1 MPEDVRQK
9 EQQQSEK
16 QLVVFDLANEVY
28 GMDIGVVLEIIR
40 MQEITKVPRTPEF
53 VEGII
58 NLRGKIIPVVDLRKR
73 FSLPVTDETADNRI
87 VVVDIDGQGIGMV
100 VDAVSEVLR
109 IPMDA
114 IEPPSSLIT
123 SQDSD
128 YIRGIAKVEDRLVIL
143 LDLERVFT
151 DQEKAALTEA
161 TLMEGDLAATD
172 VQGS

>member
-1 MPEDVRQK
+1 MEEDK
-9 EQQQSEK
+9 QQQSEK

-100 VDAVSEVLR
+100 VDAVAEVIR
-109 IPMDA
+109 ISTGS
-114 IEPPSSLIT
+114 IEPPSEAIT
-123 SQDSD
+123 TQESD
-128 YIRGIAKVEDRLVIL
+128 YLLGIAKLEDRLIIL
-143 LDLERVFT
+143 LDMNKLLMNEER
-151 DQEKAALTEA
+151 QALAQADLTPEPA
-161 TLMEGDLAATD
+161 TA
-172 VQGS
+172 

>member
-1 MPEDVRQK
+1 MEEDK
-9 EQQQSEK
+9 QQQSEK

-100 VDAVSEVLR
+100 VDAVAEVMR
-109 IPMDA
+109 INSGS
-114 IEPPSSLIT
+114 IEPPSEAIT
-123 SQDSD
+123 TQESD
-128 YIRGIAKVEDRLVIL
+128 YLMGIAKLDDKLIIL
-143 LDLERVFT
+143 LDMNKLLLKEER
-151 DQEKAALTEA
+151 KALTQAELTPEPA
-161 TLMEGDLAATD
+161 TA
-172 VQGS
+172 

>member
-1 MPEDVRQK
+1 MEEDKQ
-9 EQQQSEK
+9 QQQSEK

-100 VDAVSEVLR
+100 VDAVAEVMR
-109 IPMDA
+109 INSGS
-114 IEPPSSLIT
+114 IEPPSEAIT
-123 SQDSD
+123 TKESD
-128 YIRGIAKVEDRLVIL
+128 YLLGIAKLDDRLIIL
-143 LDLERVFT
+143 LDMNKLLLKEERRSLAQA
-151 DQEKAALTEA
+151 DLTPEPA
-161 TLMEGDLAATD
+161 TA
-172 VQGS
+172 

>member
-1 MPEDVRQK
+1 MEEDK
-9 EQQQSEK
+9 QQQSEK

-100 VDAVSEVLR
+100 VDAVAEVMR
-109 IPMDA
+109 INSGS
-114 IEPPSSLIT
+114 IEPPSEAIT
-123 SQDSD
+123 TQESD
-128 YIRGIAKVEDRLVIL
+128 YLLGIAKLDDRLIIL
-143 LDLERVFT
+143 LDMNNLLLKEERR
-151 DQEKAALTEA
+151 ALVQADLTAELA
-161 TLMEGDLAATD
+161 TA
-172 VQGS
+172 

>member
-1 MPEDVRQK
+1 MEEDK
-9 EQQQSEK
+9 LQQSEK

-100 VDAVSEVLR
+100 VDAVAEVMR
-109 IPMDA
+109 INSGS
-114 IEPPSSLIT
+114 IEPPSEAIT
-123 SQDSD
+123 TQESD
-128 YIRGIAKVEDRLVIL
+128 YLLGIAKLDDKLIIL
-143 LDLERVFT
+143 LDMNKLLLKEERQSLAQA
-151 DQEKAALTEA
+151 DLTPEPA
-161 TLMEGDLAATD
+161 TA
-172 VQGS
+172 

>member
-1 MPEDVRQK
+1 MTEDLRQS
-9 EQQQSEK
+9 EQQQSEQ
-16 QLVVFDLANEVY
+16 QLVLFDLANEAY

-100 VDAVSEVLR
+100 VDAVAEVMR
-109 IPMDA
+109 INSGS
-114 IEPPSSLIT
+114 IEPPSEAIT
-123 SQDSD
+123 TQESD
-128 YIRGIAKVEDRLVIL
+128 YLLGIAKLDDRLIIL
-143 LDLERVFT
+143 LDMNKLL
-151 DQEKAALTEA
+151 LTEERQALAQTDLTPEPA
-161 TLMEGDLAATD
+161 TA
-172 VQGS
+172 

>member
-1 MPEDVRQK
+1 MEEGK
-9 EQQQSEK
+9 QQQSEK

-100 VDAVSEVLR
+100 VDAVAEVMR
-109 IPMDA
+109 INSGS
-114 IEPPSSLIT
+114 IEPPSEAIIT
-123 SQDSD
+123 QESD
-128 YIRGIAKVEDRLVIL
+128 YLLGIAKLDDRLIIL
-143 LDLERVFT
+143 LDMNKLLLKEER
-151 DQEKAALTEA
+151 KALAQTELTPEPSTA
-161 TLMEGDLAATD
+161 
-172 VQGS
+172 

>member
-1 MPEDVRQK
+1 ME
-9 EQQQSEK
+9 EGNLQQSEQ

-100 VDAVSEVLR
+100 VDAVAEVMR
-109 IPMDA
+109 ITSGS
-114 IEPPSSLIT
+114 IEPPSEAIT
-123 SQDSD
+123 TQESD
-128 YIRGIAKVEDRLVIL
+128 YLLGIAKLDDRLIIL
-143 LDLERVFT
+143 LDMNKLLLKEER
-151 DQEKAALTEA
+151 QALAQADLTPQPA
-161 TLMEGDLAATD
+161 TARHP
-172 VQGS
+172 